1 MSLEHWDSR
10 KQKYILYQ
18 TAGQHSDDCV
28 RFPLEKIPQRIFLDT
43 NVINVLVKHG
53 AHVFEREPIPHDT
66 EPRLAIYIE
75 ALMHVFHVGTR
86 ADWSLF
92 GSQKVIDELSRTRD
106 VSFRDDLLE
115 YAFGIINQNPAD
127 EDRRFAV
134 DFGRRLIDTSFVAA
148 LPDMA
153 DRELIGNAIGFG
165 CDAFC
170 TRDRATIVDKRS
182 QLRQIPLRIMTP
194 AEWWAQIRPWAGA
207 LVLALALPAR
217 AC

>member
-18 TAGQHSDDCV
+18 TAGQHSNDCV
-28 RFPLEKIPQRIFLDT
+28 RFPFEKIPQRIFLDT
-43 NVINVLVKHG
+43 NVINVLVKHS
-53 AHVFEREPIPHDT
+53 AHVFEREPIRLDT
-66 EPRLAIYIE
+66 EAKLAIDIE
-75 ALMHVFHVGTR
+75 ALMHVFHVGMR

-115 YAFGIINQNPAD
+115 YALGIVNRNPGD

-134 DFGRRLIDTSFVAA
+134 DFGRRLIDTSFIAA
-148 LPDMA
+148 LPDKA
-153 DRELIGNAIGFG
+153 DRELVGNAIGFG

-170 TRDRATIVDKRS
+170 TRDRATIVNKRN

-194 AEWWAQIRPWAGA
+194 AEWWAQIKPWAG
-207 LVLALALPAR
+207 LWS
-217 AC
+217 